1 MKLLLDTCAFLWI
14 GLDSDRV
21 SEDARAAFLDAENE
35 SYLSTASAWEIATK
49 YSIGRLWLP
58 KAPDLFVGEGRQ
70 NSGIHSLPVD
80 EEAALLVAR
89 LPRLHGDPFDRLLI
103 AQAIVHGL
111 IIVTPDE
118 AIARYGIRTLW

>member
-1 MKLLLDTCAFLWI
+1 M
-14 GLDSDRV
+14 
-21 SEDARAAFLDAENE
+21 
-35 SYLSTASAWEIATK
+35 
-49 YSIGRLWLP
+49 
-58 KAPDLFVGEGRQ
+58 FVGEGREK
-70 NSGIHSLPVD
+70 SGINSLPVD

-118 AIARYGIRTLW
+118 AIARYGIRTVW